1 MKLPRTLRRLLI
13 HDLYLWFFAE
23 QGAVYLRHP
32 GFWQRGGVH
41 LQSFGC
47 HQHRQRHLDEL
58 FISVYGFQ
66 GAAHVV
72 GDIGRSLLLDPVR
85 KLLDGG
91 FQGELIS
98 LILNSSEGSR
108 SVFGIANP
116 PWRVQRSSRK
126 TEPVKGVLSD
136 RQDVEE
142 EAVQKGFAVVL

>member
-108 SVFGIANP
+108 SAF
-116 PWRVQRSSRK
+116 WHRESS
-126 TEPVKGVLSD
+126 
-136 RQDVEE
+136 VESS
-142 EAVQKGFAVVL
+142 A